1 MKIVFIIGLCVIAM
15 FSQANAQT
23 KFSVQGGLNLMQMK
37 ASAMGLSIEFDAD
50 AALNLG
56 VIADFKGTDNF
67 NLRSG
72 LLYNGNTSSLT
83 FEGEKQK
90 TTVNYLSV
98 PLQGRFKVSEGLYA
112 IAGPQ
117 LNFLLSAKER
127 YDGSTSDDLKD
138 AIKSSSFSGL
148 FGAEYQFSD
157 KFRLGVNYTAGLSN
171 IAKQRLFDTDD
182 VGKIMFN
189 GFNFNI
195 GVSF

>member
-1 MKIVFIIGLCVIAM
+1 MKKVFIIGLCVIAM

-23 KFSVQGGLNLMQMK
+23 KISVQGGLNLMQMK
-37 ASAMGLSIEFDAD
+37 ASAMGLSIEFDSD

-83 FEGEKQK
+83 FDGEKQK

-117 LNFLLSAKER
+117 ISFLLSAKER
-127 YDGSTSDDLKD
+127 YDGSTSDDLKE
-138 AIKSSSFSGL
+138 AIKSTSFSGL
-148 FGAEYQFSD
+148 LGAEYQFSD
-157 KFRLGVNYTAGLSN
+157 KFRLGVNYTIGLSN
-171 IAKQRLFDTDD
+171 IAKERLFDTGD
-182 VGKIMFN
+182 VGKVRFN

>member
-1 MKIVFIIGLCVIAM
+1 MKKVFIIGLCIIAM

-37 ASAMGLSIEFDAD
+37 ASAMGLSVEFDAD

-83 FEGEKQK
+83 FDGEKQK

-117 LNFLLSAKER
+117 ISFLLSAKER
-127 YDGSTSDDLKD
+127 YDGSTSEDLKE
-138 AIKSSSFSGL
+138 AIKSTSFSGL
-148 FGAEYQFSD
+148 LGAEYQFSD
-157 KFRLGVNYTAGLSN
+157 KFRLGVNYTIGLSN
-171 IAKQRLFDTDD
+171 IAKERLFDTGD
-182 VGKIMFN
+182 VGKVRFN

>member
-1 MKIVFIIGLCVIAM
+1 MKKVLVIGLLVLG
-15 FSQANAQT
+15 FNLHSNAQA
-23 KFSVQGGLNLMQMK
+23 KLSVQGGLNLMQMK

-56 VIADFKGTDNF
+56 VIADFKGKDNF

-72 LLYNGNTSSLT
+72 LLYNGYSSSLT
-83 FEGEKQK
+83 YDGEKQK

-98 PLQGRFKVSEGLYA
+98 PLLGRFKVSEGLYA

-138 AIKSSSFSGL
+138 AIKSTSFSGI

-171 IAKQRLFDTDD
+171 IAKQRLFDSED
-182 VGKIMFN
+182 VGKVKFN

>member
-1 MKIVFIIGLCVIAM
+1 MKKVFIIGLCVIAM

-23 KFSVQGGLNLMQMK
+23 KISIQGGLNLMQMK
-37 ASAMGLSIEFDAD
+37 ASAMGLSIEFDSD

-72 LLYNGNTSSLT
+72 LLYNGNSSSLT
-83 FEGEKQK
+83 LLGEKQK
-90 TTVNYLSV
+90 TTVNYLSL
-98 PLQGRFKVSEGLYA
+98 PLLGRFKVSEGLYA

-117 LNFLLSAKER
+117 INFLLSAKNR
-127 YDGSTSDDLKD
+127 YDGETMDEKEAL
-138 AIKSSSFSGL
+138 KSSSFSGL

-157 KFRLGVNYTAGLSN
+157 KFRLGINYTAGLSN

-182 VGKIMFN
+182 VGKVIFN

>member
-1 MKIVFIIGLCVIAM
+1 MKKVFIIGLCVIAM

-37 ASAMGLSIEFDAD
+37 ASAMGLSIEFDSD

-72 LLYNGNTSSLT
+72 LLYNGNSSSLT
-83 FEGEKQK
+83 FDGEKTK
-90 TTVNYLSV
+90 ITVNYLSL
-98 PLQGRFKVSEGLYA
+98 PLLGRVKVSEGLYA

-117 LNFLLSAKER
+117 INFLLSAKSR
-127 YDGSTSDDLKD
+127 YDGETSDDKES
-138 AIKSSSFSGL
+138 INSSSFSGL
-148 FGAEYQFSD
+148 FGAEYQLSD
-157 KFRLGVNYTAGLSN
+157 KFRLGINYTAGLSN
-171 IAKQRLFDTDD
+171 LAKQRFLDTDD
-182 VGKIMFN
+182 LGKVKFN

>member
-1 MKIVFIIGLCVIAM
+1 MKKVFVIGLLALC
-15 FSQANAQT
+15 FNLHSNAQA
-23 KFSVQGGLNLMQMK
+23 KLSVQGGLNLMQMK

-56 VIADFKGTDNF
+56 VIADFKGKDNF

-72 LLYNGNTSSLT
+72 LLYNGYSSSLT
-83 FEGEKQK
+83 YDGEKQK

-98 PLQGRFKVSEGLYA
+98 PLLGRFKVSEGLYA

-138 AIKSSSFSGL
+138 AIKSTSFSGL

-171 IAKQRLFDTDD
+171 IAKQRLFDSDD
-182 VGKIMFN
+182 VGKVKFN

>member
-1 MKIVFIIGLCVIAM
+1 MKKVFIIGLCVIAM

-72 LLYNGNTSSLT
+72 LLYNGNSSSLT
-83 FEGEKQK
+83 FDGEKTK
-90 TTVNYLSV
+90 ITVNYLSL
-98 PLQGRFKVSEGLYA
+98 PLLGRVKVSEGLYA

-117 LNFLLSAKER
+117 INFLLSAKSR
-127 YDGSTSDDLKD
+127 YDGETSDDKES
-138 AIKSSSFSGL
+138 INSSSFSGL
-148 FGAEYQFSD
+148 FGAEYQLSD
-157 KFRLGVNYTAGLSN
+157 KFRLGINYTAGLSN
-171 IAKQRLFDTDD
+171 LAKQRFLDTDD
-182 VGKIMFN
+182 LGKVKFN

>member
-1 MKIVFIIGLCVIAM
+1 MKKVFIIGLCVIAM

-37 ASAMGLSIEFDAD
+37 ASAMGLSIEFDSD

-72 LLYNGNTSSLT
+72 VLYNGNSSSLT
-83 FEGEKQK
+83 FDGEKTK
-90 TTVNYLSV
+90 TTVNYLSL
-98 PLQGRFKVSEGLYA
+98 PFLGRFKVSEGLYA

-117 LNFLLSAKER
+117 INFLMSAKNR
-127 YDGSTSDDLKD
+127 YDGETSDEKE
-138 AIKSSSFSGL
+138 AVKSSSFSGL
-148 FGAEYQFSD
+148 FGAEYQLSD
-157 KFRLGVNYTAGLSN
+157 KFRLGINYTAGLSN

>member
-1 MKIVFIIGLCVIAM
+1 MKKVLFIGLCVIAL
-15 FSQANAQT
+15 FSQTNAQT

-56 VIADFKGTDNF
+56 VTADFKGKDNF

-72 LLYNGNTSSLT
+72 LLYNGYSSSLT
-83 FEGEKQK
+83 YDGEKQK

-98 PLQGRFKVSEGLYA
+98 PLLGRFKVSEGLYA
-112 IAGPQ
+112 FAGPQ
-117 LNFLLSAKER
+117 INFLLSAKER
-127 YDGSTSDDLKD
+127 YDGSTSEDVKE

-157 KFRLGVNYTAGLSN
+157 KFRLGVNYTTGLSN

-182 VGKIMFN
+182 VGKVKFN

>member
-1 MKIVFIIGLCVIAM
+1 MKKVFIIGLCVIAM

-90 TTVNYLSV
+90 ATVNYLSV

-117 LNFLLSAKER
+117 ISFLLSAKER
-127 YDGSTSDDLKD
+127 YDGSTSEDLKE
-138 AIKSSSFSGL
+138 AVKSSSFSGL
-148 FGAEYQFSD
+148 FGAEYQLSD
-157 KFRLGVNYTAGLSN
+157 KFRLGINYTAGLSN

>member
-1 MKIVFIIGLCVIAM
+1 MKKVFIIGLCVIAM

-37 ASAMGLSIEFDAD
+37 ASAMGLSFEFDSD

-72 LLYNGNTSSLT
+72 LLYNGNSSSLT
-83 FEGEKQK
+83 FDGAKSK
-90 TTVNYLSV
+90 ITVNYLSL
-98 PLQGRFKVSEGLYA
+98 PLLGRVKVSEGLYA

-117 LNFLLSAKER
+117 INFLLSAKSR
-127 YDGSTSDDLKD
+127 YDGETSDDKES
-138 AIKSSSFSGL
+138 INSSSFSGL
-148 FGAEYQFSD
+148 FGAEYQLSD
-157 KFRLGVNYTAGLSN
+157 KFRLGINYTAGLSN
-171 IAKQRLFDTDD
+171 LAKQRFLDTDD
-182 VGKIMFN
+182 LGKVKFN

>member
-1 MKIVFIIGLCVIAM
+1 MKKVFIISLCVIAM

-23 KFSVQGGLNLMQMK
+23 KISVQGGLNLMQMK
-37 ASAMGLSIEFDAD
+37 ASAMGLSIEFDSD

-83 FEGEKQK
+83 FDGEKTK
-90 TTVNYLSV
+90 FTANYLSL
-98 PLQGRFKVSEGLYA
+98 PLLGRFKVSEGLYA

-117 LNFLLSAKER
+117 INFLLSAKNR
-127 YDGSTSDDLKD
+127 YDGETMDEKEAL
-138 AIKSSSFSGL
+138 KSSSFSGL

-157 KFRLGVNYTAGLSN
+157 KFRLGINYSAGLSN

-182 VGKIMFN
+182 VGKIIFN

>member
-1 MKIVFIIGLCVIAM
+1 MIKKILLVAVIAI
-15 FSQANAQT
+15 STNYVSAQT

-37 ASAMGLSIEFDAD
+37 ASASGLSVEFDAD

-83 FEGEKQK
+83 YEGENQK

-117 LNFLLSAKER
+117 ISFLLSAKER
-127 YDGSTSDDLKD
+127 YDGSTSEDLKE
-138 AIKSSSFSGL
+138 AIKSTSFSGL

-157 KFRLGVNYTAGLSN
+157 KFRLGVNYTIGLSN
-171 IAKQRLFDTDD
+171 IAKQRLFDTED
-182 VGKIMFN
+182 VAKVRFN

>member
-1 MKIVFIIGLCVIAM
+1 MKKVFIIGLCVIAM

-37 ASAMGLSIEFDAD
+37 ASAMGLSIEFDSD

-72 LLYNGNTSSLT
+72 LLYNGNSSSLT
-83 FEGEKQK
+83 FDGEKTK
-90 TTVNYLSV
+90 TTVNYLSL
-98 PLQGRFKVSEGLYA
+98 PFLGRFKVSEGLYA

-117 LNFLLSAKER
+117 INFLMSAKNR
-127 YDGSTSDDLKD
+127 YDGETSDEKE
-138 AIKSSSFSGL
+138 AVKSSSFSGL
-148 FGAEYQFSD
+148 FGAEYQLSD
-157 KFRLGVNYTAGLSN
+157 KFRLGINYTAGLSN
-171 IAKQRLFDTDD
+171 IAKQRLFDTED
-182 VGKIMFN
+182 VGKVMFN

>member
-1 MKIVFIIGLCVIAM
+1 MKKVFIIGLCVIAM

-72 LLYNGNTSSLT
+72 LLYNGNSSSLT
-83 FEGEKQK
+83 FDGEKTK
-90 TTVNYLSV
+90 TTVNYLSL
-98 PLQGRFKVSEGLYA
+98 PFLGRFKVSEGLYA

-117 LNFLLSAKER
+117 INFLLSAKSR
-127 YDGSTSDDLKD
+127 YDGETSDDKES
-138 AIKSSSFSGL
+138 INSSSFSGL
-148 FGAEYQFSD
+148 FGAEYQLSD
-157 KFRLGVNYTAGLSN
+157 KFRLGINYTAGLSN
-171 IAKQRLFDTDD
+171 LAKQRFLDTDD
-182 VGKIMFN
+182 LGKVKFN

>member
-1 MKIVFIIGLCVIAM
+1 MKKVFIMGLCVIAM

-37 ASAMGLSIEFDAD
+37 ASAMGLSIEFDSD

-72 LLYNGNTSSLT
+72 LLYNGNSSSLT
-83 FEGEKQK
+83 FDGAKSK
-90 TTVNYLSV
+90 ITVNYLSL
-98 PLQGRFKVSEGLYA
+98 PLLGRVKVSEGLYA

-117 LNFLLSAKER
+117 INFLLSAKSR
-127 YDGSTSDDLKD
+127 YDGETFDDKES
-138 AIKSSSFSGL
+138 INSSSFSGL
-148 FGAEYQFSD
+148 FGAEYQLSD
-157 KFRLGVNYTAGLSN
+157 KFRLGINYTAGLSN
-171 IAKQRLFDTDD
+171 IAKERFLDTDD
-182 VGKIMFN
+182 LGKVKFN

>member
-1 MKIVFIIGLCVIAM
+1 MKKVFIIGLCVIAM

-72 LLYNGNTSSLT
+72 LLYNGNSSSLT
-83 FEGEKQK
+83 FEGEKAK
-90 TTVNYLSV
+90 TTVNYLSL
-98 PLQGRFKVSEGLYA
+98 PFLGRFKVSEGLYA

-117 LNFLLSAKER
+117 INFLMSAKNR
-127 YDGSTSDDLKD
+127 YDGETSDEKE
-138 AIKSSSFSGL
+138 AVKSSSFSGL
-148 FGAEYQFSD
+148 FGAEYQLSD
-157 KFRLGVNYTAGLSN
+157 KFRLGINYTAGLSN

-182 VGKIMFN
+182 VGKVMFN

>member
-1 MKIVFIIGLCVIAM
+1 MKKVFIIGLCVIAM

-37 ASAMGLSIEFDAD
+37 ASAMGLSIEFDSD

-56 VIADFKGTDNF
+56 VIADFKVTDNF

-72 LLYNGNTSSLT
+72 LLYNGNSSSLT
-83 FEGEKQK
+83 FDGEKTK
-90 TTVNYLSV
+90 ITVNYLSL
-98 PLQGRFKVSEGLYA
+98 PLLGRVKVSEGLYA

-117 LNFLLSAKER
+117 INFLLSAKSR
-127 YDGSTSDDLKD
+127 YDGETSDDKES
-138 AIKSSSFSGL
+138 INSSSFSGL
-148 FGAEYQFSD
+148 FGAEYQLSD
-157 KFRLGVNYTAGLSN
+157 KFRLGINYTAGLSN
-171 IAKQRLFDTDD
+171 IAKQRLFDTED
-182 VGKIMFN
+182 VGKVMFN

>member
-1 MKIVFIIGLCVIAM
+1 MKKVFIIGLCVIAM

-23 KFSVQGGLNLMQMK
+23 KFSVQGGLNLMQLK
-37 ASAMGLSIEFDAD
+37 ASAMGLSIEFDSD

-72 LLYNGNTSSLT
+72 LLYNGNSSSLT
-83 FEGEKQK
+83 FDGEKTK
-90 TTVNYLSV
+90 ITVNYLSL
-98 PLQGRFKVSEGLYA
+98 PLLGRVKVSEGLYA

-117 LNFLLSAKER
+117 INFLLSAKSR
-127 YDGSTSDDLKD
+127 YDGETSDDKES
-138 AIKSSSFSGL
+138 INSSSFSGL
-148 FGAEYQFSD
+148 FGAEYQLSD
-157 KFRLGVNYTAGLSN
+157 KFRLGINYTAGLSN
-171 IAKQRLFDTDD
+171 LAKQRFLDTDD
-182 VGKIMFN
+182 LGKVKFN

>member
-1 MKIVFIIGLCVIAM
+1 MKKVFIIGLCVIAM

-83 FEGEKQK
+83 FDGAKSK
-90 TTVNYLSV
+90 ITVNYLSL
-98 PLQGRFKVSEGLYA
+98 PLLGRVKVSEGLYA

-117 LNFLLSAKER
+117 INFLLSAKSR
-127 YDGSTSDDLKD
+127 YDGETSDDKES
-138 AIKSSSFSGL
+138 INSSSFSGL
-148 FGAEYQFSD
+148 FGAEYQLSD
-157 KFRLGVNYTAGLSN
+157 KFRLGINYTAGLSN
-171 IAKQRLFDTDD
+171 LAKQRFLDTDD
-182 VGKIMFN
+182 LGKVKFN

>member
-1 MKIVFIIGLCVIAM
+1 MKKVFIIGLCVIAM

-23 KFSVQGGLNLMQMK
+23 KISVQGGLNLMQMK
-37 ASAMGLSIEFDAD
+37 ASAMGLSIEFDSD

-83 FEGEKQK
+83 FDGEKTK
-90 TTVNYLSV
+90 FTANYLSL
-98 PLQGRFKVSEGLYA
+98 PLLGRFKVSEGLYA

-117 LNFLLSAKER
+117 INFLLSAKNR
-127 YDGSTSDDLKD
+127 YDGETMDEKEAL
-138 AIKSSSFSGL
+138 KSSSFSGL

-157 KFRLGVNYTAGLSN
+157 KFRLGINYSAGLSN

-182 VGKIMFN
+182 VGKIIFN

>member
-1 MKIVFIIGLCVIAM
+1 MKKVFIIGLCVIAM

-37 ASAMGLSIEFDAD
+37 ASAMGLSFEFDSD

-72 LLYNGNTSSLT
+72 LLYNGNSSSLT
-83 FEGEKQK
+83 FDGAKSK
-90 TTVNYLSV
+90 ITVNYLSL
-98 PLQGRFKVSEGLYA
+98 PLLGRVKVSEGLYA

-117 LNFLLSAKER
+117 INFLLSAKSR
-127 YDGSTSDDLKD
+127 YDGETFDDKES
-138 AIKSSSFSGL
+138 INSSSFSGL
-148 FGAEYQFSD
+148 FGAEYQLSD
-157 KFRLGVNYTAGLSN
+157 KFRLGINYTAGLSN
-171 IAKQRLFDTDD
+171 IAKERFLDTDD
-182 VGKIMFN
+182 LGKVKFN

>member
-1 MKIVFIIGLCVIAM
+1 MKKVFIIGLCVIAM

-23 KFSVQGGLNLMQMK
+23 KISVQGGLNLMQMK
-37 ASAMGLSIEFDAD
+37 ASAMGLSIEFDSD

-83 FEGEKQK
+83 FDGEKTK
-90 TTVNYLSV
+90 FTANYLSL
-98 PLQGRFKVSEGLYA
+98 PLLGRFKVSEGLYA

-117 LNFLLSAKER
+117 INFLLSAKNR
-127 YDGSTSDDLKD
+127 YDGETMDEKEAL
-138 AIKSSSFSGL
+138 KSSSFSGL

-157 KFRLGVNYTAGLSN
+157 KFRLGINYSAGLSN

>member
-1 MKIVFIIGLCVIAM
+1 MKKVFIIGLCVIAM

-23 KFSVQGGLNLMQMK
+23 KISVQGGLNLMQMK
-37 ASAMGLSIEFDAD
+37 ASAMGLSIEFDSD

-72 LLYNGNTSSLT
+72 LLYNGNSSSLT
-83 FEGEKQK
+83 LLGEKQK
-90 TTVNYLSV
+90 TTVNYLSL
-98 PLQGRFKVSEGLYA
+98 PLLGRFKVSEGLYA

-117 LNFLLSAKER
+117 INFLLSAKNR
-127 YDGSTSDDLKD
+127 YDGETMDEKEAL
-138 AIKSSSFSGL
+138 KSSSFSGL

-157 KFRLGVNYTAGLSN
+157 KFRLGINYSAGLSN

-182 VGKIMFN
+182 VGKIIFN

>member
-1 MKIVFIIGLCVIAM
+1 MKKVFIIGLCVIAM

-23 KFSVQGGLNLMQMK
+23 KISVQGGLNLMQMK
-37 ASAMGLSIEFDAD
+37 ASAMGLSIEFDSD

-83 FEGEKQK
+83 FDGDKQK
-90 TTVNYLSV
+90 ITVNYLSL
-98 PLQGRFKVSEGLYA
+98 PLLGRFKVSEGLYA

-117 LNFLLSAKER
+117 INFLLSAKNT
-127 YDGSTSDDLKD
+127 YDGETSEENE
-138 AIKSSSFSGL
+138 AFNSSSFSGL

-157 KFRLGVNYTAGLSN
+157 KFRLGINYTAGLSN
-171 IAKQRLFDTDD
+171 IAKERFLDTDD
-182 VGKIMFN
+182 AGKVKLN

>member
-1 MKIVFIIGLCVIAM
+1 MKKVFIMGLCVIAM

-72 LLYNGNTSSLT
+72 LLYNGNSSSLT
-83 FEGEKQK
+83 FDGEKTK
-90 TTVNYLSV
+90 TTVNYLSL
-98 PLQGRFKVSEGLYA
+98 PFLGRFKVSEGLYA

-117 LNFLLSAKER
+117 INFLMSAKNR
-127 YDGSTSDDLKD
+127 YDGETSDEKE
-138 AIKSSSFSGL
+138 AVKSSSFSGL
-148 FGAEYQFSD
+148 FGAEYQLSD
-157 KFRLGVNYTAGLSN
+157 KFRLGINYTAGLSN

-182 VGKIMFN
+182 VGKVMFN

>member
-1 MKIVFIIGLCVIAM
+1 MKKVFIIGLCVIAM

-37 ASAMGLSIEFDAD
+37 ASAMGLSFEFDSD

-72 LLYNGNTSSLT
+72 LLYNGNSSSLT
-83 FEGEKQK
+83 FDGAKSK
-90 TTVNYLSV
+90 ITVNYLSL
-98 PLQGRFKVSEGLYA
+98 PLLGRVKVSEGLYA

-117 LNFLLSAKER
+117 INFLLSAKSR
-127 YDGSTSDDLKD
+127 YDGETFDEKES
-138 AIKSSSFSGL
+138 INSSSFSGL
-148 FGAEYQFSD
+148 FGAEYQLSD
-157 KFRLGVNYTAGLSN
+157 KFRLGINYTAGLSN
-171 IAKQRLFDTDD
+171 IAKERFLDTDD
-182 VGKIMFN
+182 LGKVKFN